1 MMLDIISLCFG
12 GLIAGG
18 TIVMYRIFSAVPAEN
33 RSLLDQPADGFRLV
47 WPFILAFCHYFGRY
61 LSQDYRLVT
70 DLKLKKGGVQYTM
83 SPEQFFAA
91 KVISCILGILL
102 TLLFFWLLDSGRIIY
117 TLPVAIMS
125 FYYPDLWLKETI
137 AKRQKQIV
145 RSLPFYLDIIV
156 LSIESGT
163 NLTGGI
169 TQAVQKSGESP
180 LKAEFGRVLR
190 DVRSGKTR
198 ADSLREMSERAGT
211 QALTSIINGMI
222 QAERNGS
229 SLAPVLRAQADQ
241 LRTTRFL
248 KAEKLAMEAP
258 VKLLGPLITF
268 IFPTTFLVI
277 GFVLLSKAILAR
289 VITWEPLLWA
299 YYWPG

>member
-1 MMLDIISLCFG
+1 MLALISLCFG
-12 GLIAGG
+12 GVIAGG
-18 TIVMYRIFSAVPAEN
+18 TMVLYRIFRAVPDEN
-33 RSLLDQPADGFRLV
+33 RSLLDQPAKGFRLV
-47 WPFILAFCHYFGRY
+47 WPLILAYCHYFGAY
-61 LSQDYRLVT
+61 LSQGYRLVT
-70 DLKLKKGGVQYTM
+70 DLKLKKGGVQYSI

-91 KVISCILGILL
+91 KVICSIIGFLT
-102 TLLFFWLLDSGRIIY
+102 TLLFLVLLGFGQIIY
-117 TLPVAIMS
+117 ALPIAIAS

-137 AKRQKQIV
+137 SRRQSLIV
-145 RSLPFYLDIIV
+145 RSLPFYLDVIV

-163 NLTGGI
+163 NLTGGL

-180 LKAEFGRVLR
+180 LRAELSRVLR

-211 QALTSIINGMI
+211 PALSSVINGMI

-241 LRTTRFL
+241 LRTNRFL

-268 IFPTTFLVI
+268 IFPTTFLVL
-277 GFVLLSKAILAR
+277 GFVLLSKAVQSRI
-289 VITWEPLLWA
+289 ITWEPLLWA
-299 YYWPG
+299 YHWPG

>member
-1 MMLDIISLCFG
+1 MLDIIALCFG
-12 GLIAGG
+12 GLVTGG
-18 TIVMYRIFSAVPAEN
+18 TMVLFRIFSAVPAEN

-47 WPFILAFCHYFGRY
+47 WPFILAYCHYFGNY
-61 LSQDYRLVT
+61 LSQRYRIVT
-70 DLKLKKGGVQYTM
+70 DLKLKKGGVQYAIN
-83 SPEQFFAA
+83 PEQFFAA
-91 KVISCILGILL
+91 KVISCIIGFLL
-102 TLLFFWLLDSGRIIY
+102 TLLFFWSLGTGRSLY
-117 TLPVAIMS
+117 AIPTAIAS
-125 FYYPDLWLKETI
+125 FFYPDLWLKETI
-137 AKRQKQIV
+137 SRRQRQIV
-145 RSLPFYLDIIV
+145 RSLPFYLDVIV

-180 LKAEFGRVLR
+180 LKAEFSRVLR

-222 QAERNGS
+222 QAEKNGS
-229 SLAPVLRAQADQ
+229 SLAPVLRAQSDQ
-241 LRTTRFL
+241 LRSTRFL

-258 VKLLGPLITF
+258 VKLLGPLIAF
-268 IFPTTFLVI
+268 IFPTTFLVL
-277 GFVLLSKAILAR
+277 GFVLLSKAIQSR